1 MTPLLPNGTVD
12 YSSILDER
20 DAAVFAAAGYGERAG
35 FGERPVLLVVDV
47 NHNFCGDR
55 PEPILDSITRWRNS
69 CGEAAWAALPHI
81 GTLIRAARRNGIPV
95 IYSTGEDPRPDG
107 LNSGR
112 WADKNRRRAEDGE
125 AHPRGV
131 NEIMP
136 AIAPEPDD
144 IVIHKPKPSVFY
156 ASPLLSLLV
165 ELRADSLVLCGTTT
179 SGCVR
184 ATVLD
189 GFSNNYR
196 MSVVAQGTFDRGR
209 ISHLVNLFDMDQKYA
224 DVVGLE
230 ETVEFFDRLTPDLY
244 ARPAAA
250 KERR

>member
-1 MTPLLPNGTVD
+1 MTTVLPDGRVD
-12 YSSILDER
+12 FSAILDER

-35 FGERPVLLVVDV
+35 FGRKPVLVVIDV

-55 PEPILDSITRWRNS
+55 PEPILDSIRRWRNS
-69 CGEAAWAALPHI
+69 CGEAAWEALPHVAA
-81 GTLIRAARRNGIPV
+81 LIDSARANGIPV

-112 WADKNRRRAEDGE
+112 WADKNRRRAEDSE
-125 AHPRGV
+125 AHPAGV

-136 AIAPEPDD
+136 QIAPEAGDV
-144 IVIHKPKPSVFY
+144 VIRKPKPSVFY
-156 ASPLLSLLV
+156 ASPLQSYLV
-165 ELRADSLVLCGTTT
+165 ELGADSLVLCGTTT

-196 MSVVAQGTFDRGR
+196 MSVVAEATFDRGR
-209 ISHLVNLFDMDQKYA
+209 VSHLVNLFDMDQKYA
-224 DVVGLE
+224 DVVG
-230 ETVEFFDRLTPDLY
+230 VEATTAFFDGLPADLY
-244 ARPAAA
+244 RVPAT
-250 KERR
+250 KES